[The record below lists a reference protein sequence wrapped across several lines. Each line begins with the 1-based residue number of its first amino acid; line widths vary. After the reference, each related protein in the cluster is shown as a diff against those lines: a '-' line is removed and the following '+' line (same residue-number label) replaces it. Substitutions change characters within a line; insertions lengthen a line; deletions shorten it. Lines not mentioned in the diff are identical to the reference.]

1 MVDIYQP
8 EPFEQRKSQNLSFW
22 DYAKQSLFWGVLP
35 ILSGLATFA
44 LGRIGKYK
52 IFPLDGSPII
62 TISLYEKLFTKST
75 QYLTG
80 IKSEIGEIERLHPYN
95 LIFSDEKRLQG
106 TRDTWNFLKGLE
118 IGTIP
123 VIYHLW
129 RNKEQERLDI
139 VPVAERLKHLQPV
152 KPSDEELRTEN
163 ESLRLEL
170 AATAPQARISAKD
183 MQHDGKMEALPERAK

>member
-22 DYAKQSLFWGVLP
+22 DYAKQSLFWGALP
-35 ILSGLATFA
+35 ILSGLATFTVGR
-44 LGRIGKYK
+44 LGKNK
-52 IFPLDGSPII
+52 IYLLDGSPTII
-62 TISLYEKLFTKST
+62 YSAYEKLFLKTAKHT
-75 QYLTG
+75 TG
-80 IKSEIGEIERLHPYN
+80 MKIEIEEVQRLHPFN
-95 LIFSDEKRLQG
+95 LIFSSETRLAR
-106 TRDTWNFLKGLE
+106 TKDTWNFLKGFE

-123 VIYHLW
+123 FIYHLW

-170 AATAPQARISAKD
+170 AATAPQARISAKE
-183 MQHDGKMEALPERAK
+183 MQHDGKMKSLPERAK